1 LSGDGSLHPRNVG
14 SSVNWKTIRKVCE
27 YVKDPNII
35 KYPILIASKCIRKC
49 SILFDR
55 NNLWRFA
62 TDISTDSIDK
72 VSDGVNRGNPY
83 ASGYAIGFDERK
95 SETLHCINKEI

>member
-1 LSGDGSLHPRNVG
+1 MH
-14 SSVNWKTIRKVCE
+14 
-27 YVKDPNII
+27 
-35 KYPILIASKCIRKC
+35 RKC

-55 NNLWRFA
+55 NNLWRF

-72 VSDGVNRGNPY
+72 VSDNRGNPY

-95 SETLHCINKEI
+95 SETLHFASIKEIKYIQ